1 MTSLK
6 VLIERPCW
14 TAYITRALAVPTS
27 AAKWP
32 TKSSSG
38 IQAKPCSSTM
48 RCASDGV
55 GGPPPR
61 SAAERLAHV
70 IEAERGDVDEPD
82 HVGRVVAECSHD
94 LPP

>member
-1 MTSLK
+1 MTSSN

-14 TAYITRALAVPTS
+14 TAYITRALAVSTS

-38 IQAKPCSSTM
+38 IQAKPCSSTV

-55 GGPPPR
+55 GGPPPSR
-61 SAAERLAHV
+61 APERLALV
-70 IEAERGDVDEPD
+70 EPERGDVDEPD
-82 HVGRVVAECSHD
+82 HVWRVRRRAR
-94 LPP
+94 